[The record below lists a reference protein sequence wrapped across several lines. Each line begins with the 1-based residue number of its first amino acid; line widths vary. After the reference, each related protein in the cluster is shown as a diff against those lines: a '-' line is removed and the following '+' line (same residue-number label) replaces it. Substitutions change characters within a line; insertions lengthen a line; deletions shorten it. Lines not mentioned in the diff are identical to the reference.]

1 MNDSSRSLAAP
12 VAIAMVF
19 GALAGGGML
28 LVLRRPPA
36 DDAHPPPVVR
46 PSPSVITAV
55 RDLSRIEGASYHVER
70 VIELTDTQEHL
81 FGLVESE
88 DVILLVA
95 AADVVAG
102 VDLSTLGED
111 AIQIDEARTHA
122 TITLPRATVFATVV
136 DEEHTYVHARTTD
149 MLAERS
155 DALEGEARRQA
166 RDSLETAAVEGGLL
180 DRADHSVAR
189 TVEALVRSLGIAEV
203 EVRTAE

>member
-1 MNDSSRSLAAP
+1 MSETPRTLAAP

-19 GALAGGGML
+19 GALIGAGLL
-28 LVLRRPPA
+28 LVLRREPA
-36 DDAHPPPVVR
+36 AVAPPPVVR

-55 RDLSRIEGASYHVER
+55 RDLSRIEGASFHVER

-88 DVILLVA
+88 DTVLLVA

-102 VDLSTLGED
+102 VDLSALGDD
-111 AIQIDEARTHA
+111 AIQIDDARTHA
-122 TITLPRATVFATVV
+122 TITLPHATVLATVV

-149 MLAERS
+149 MLAERR
-155 DALEGEARRQA
+155 DDLEGLARREA
-166 RDSLETAAVEGGLL
+166 RDSLQQAAIDGGVL
-180 DRADHSVAR
+180 DRADRSVAR

-203 EVRTAE
+203 EVRTAP

>member
-1 MNDSSRSLAAP
+1 VNESPRPLAAP

-19 GALAGGGML
+19 GALAGAGL
-28 LVLRRPPA
+28 LLILRRTPEPPPA
-36 DDAHPPPVVR
+36 PVVR

-55 RDLSRIEGASYHVER
+55 RDLSRIEGASFHVER

-88 DVILLVA
+88 DAILLVA

-102 VDLSTLGED
+102 VDLSTLTDD

-122 TITLPRATVFATVV
+122 TITLPHATVLATVV

-149 MLAERS
+149 VLAERRE
-155 DALEGEARRQA
+155 DLEGLARREARDTLQ
-166 RDSLETAAVEGGLL
+166 TAAVEGGLL
-180 DRADHSVAR
+180 DRADRSVAH
-189 TVEALVRSLGIAEV
+189 TVEALVRSLGIPNV
-203 EVRTAE
+203 EVHVAE